1 MKKENNMFVTPANV
15 PEFLPNTTIGQF
27 SDGRT
32 TEVNDRKFA
41 PFLTSYVLPDGQRTT
56 NLRSCVDIWKNC
68 AETFLNILGLAEYTL
83 HSCNP
88 SFKFFKGNCNNIFVI
103 DAEVVLDTLAA
114 FEVYK
119 V

>member
-1 MKKENNMFVTPANV
+1 MLVTPANV

-32 TEVNDRKFA
+32 TEVNDSKFV

-56 NLRSCVDIWKNC
+56 DIRKCIDVWKDC
-68 AETFLNILGLAEYTL
+68 AETFLRILGLYEYQIY
-83 HSCNP
+83 SYNP
-88 SFKFFKGNCNNIFVI
+88 NFKFCIGNYSSVFTI